1 MTWVEHAMTGI
12 KQLNWELS
20 SQSNWQVLIASEL
33 DMMTSLSGEG

>member
-1 MTWVEHAMTGI
+1 VTWMEHAMTGI

-33 DMMTSLSGEG
+33 EMMTSHSSEG